1 MIKDVTDLEVYHVSL
16 KLLPE
21 IYLLTKKLPK
31 SEYDLVIQVKRS
43 GKSIASNIAEGF
55 AKRVSD
61 KEFKRF
67 LKIALGS
74 SDEVITHLRMIAI
87 VQPRLSFEAK
97 QLAEKYKV
105 LSKRINSLCTN
116 WQSGG
121 IFRITDSQA
130 S

>member
-1 MIKDVTDLEVYHVSL
+1 MSKDVSDLEVYKESL

-21 IYLLTKKLPK
+21 IYGLTKKLPR
-31 SEYDLVIQVKRS
+31 SEYDLVLQVRRS
-43 GKSIASNIAEGF
+43 SKSIASNISEGF

-67 LKIALGS
+67 LKIAIGS

-87 VQPRLSFEAK
+87 VVPRMSLEAK
-97 QLAEKYKV
+97 ILAERYKV
-105 LSKRINSLCTN
+105 LSKRINSLHTR

-121 IFRITDSQA
+121 IF
-130 S
+130 